1 MIRLMRVARREYI
14 SYIRTVGFWLSICM
28 MPLVLGASVAIP
40 LMMAHNSPPLRIAV
54 VDLTAERLGPPLA
67 RALAGHDDSDGPAP
81 ILRPAP
87 AEVQAAPDAHAA
99 GLRLRPRLTEDAAD
113 PAALDAAAVIS
124 GAGDHIQVDLWTR
137 NIGEARLEG
146 AIRQDLADALRRKR
160 LEDAGVSPTVLAA
173 ADAAAPKV
181 TVYSPK
187 AAQGGAVSLRD
198 RLPSLAGFAMGFVLW
213 MVVLTG
219 AGLLLNS
226 VIEEKSSRI
235 LEVLLTSAS
244 VPEVMGGK
252 IVGAAGVSM
261 TVLGVWASLAAVG
274 LGVFKPDI
282 AADVVSALLA
292 HGLVV
297 YFALYLVFGYLM
309 YASIFAAVGAF
320 CETSR
325 DAQTLLGP
333 VMLILTV
340 PLIMMGQSIRHPDAP
355 ILATLSW
362 IPPFTPFL
370 MVARAAS
377 NPPLW
382 QSFGALALMAATTA
396 VVVWLSGRA
405 FRSGALSIGRLDRKA
420 VFGAFFGRGK

>member
-1 MIRLMRVARREYI
+1 MIRLLRIARREYI

-28 MPLVLGASVAIP
+28 MPLVLGASIAIP
-40 LMMAHNSPPLRIAV
+40 LMMAHNSPALRITV
-54 VDLTAERLGPPLA
+54 VDLTGENLGPPLA
-67 RALAGHDDSDGPAP
+67 RALSDQNDGDGPAP
-81 ILRPAP
+81 ILNPAP
-87 AEVQAAPDAHAA
+87 ATVQAAPDAATA
-99 GLRLRPRLTEDAAD
+99 GRRLHDLLAGD
-113 PAALDAAAVIS
+113 PARPQALDAAAVIS
-124 GAGDHIQVDLWTR
+124 GAGDHVQVDLWTR
-137 NIGEARLEG
+137 NIGEAKLEA

-173 ADAAAPKV
+173 ADAAAPKI

-187 AAQGGAVSLRD
+187 AARGGAVSLRD
-198 RLPSLAGFAMGFVLW
+198 RLPGLAGFTMGFVLW

-252 IVGAAGVSM
+252 ILGAAGVSV
-261 TVLGVWASLAAVG
+261 TVLGVWASLAAAG
-274 LGVFKPDI
+274 LGLFKPDI
-282 AADVVSALLA
+282 ASDVVAALLT
-292 HGLVV
+292 HGLAV

-340 PLIMMGQSIRHPDAP
+340 PLIMMGQSVRHPDAP
-355 ILATLSW
+355 ILQTLSW

-382 QSFGALALMAATTA
+382 QSVGALALMAATTA

-405 FRSGALSIGRLDRKA
+405 FRSGALSIGRMDRKA

>member
-1 MIRLMRVARREYI
+1 MSRLLRIAGREYI

-28 MPLVLGASVAIP
+28 MPLVLSASIFIP
-40 LMMAHNSPPLRIAV
+40 VMMAHSTPASRIAV
-54 VDLTAERLGPPLA
+54 VDLTGEHLGAPLAQSLASQGDADGPP
-67 RALAGHDDSDGPAP
+67 P
-81 ILRPAP
+81 IIRPAP
-87 AEVQAAPDAHAA
+87 APVQGVPEARAVGA
-99 GLRLRPRLTEDAAD
+99 RLRPLLAGDPRD

-137 NIGEARLEG
+137 NLGEAKLETE
-146 AIRQDLADALRRKR
+146 IRQNLADILRHKR
-160 LEDAGVSPTVLAA
+160 LADAGVSPGVLAA
-173 ADAAAPKV
+173 AEAVAPTV
-181 TVYSPK
+181 TIYSPK

-198 RLPSLAGFAMGFVLW
+198 RLPTLAGFAMGLLLW

-226 VIEEKSSRI
+226 TIEEKSSRI

-252 IVGAAGVSM
+252 ILGAAGVSL
-261 TVLGVWASLAAVG
+261 TVLCVWAGLAAAG
-274 LGVFKPDI
+274 LEAFKPDLAGDI
-282 AADVVSALLA
+282 ASALLA

-333 VMLILTV
+333 VMLILSI

-355 ILATLSW
+355 ILQTLSW

-382 QSFGALALMAATTA
+382 QSAGALALMATTTA

-405 FRSGALSIGRLDRKA
+405 FRSGALSIGRMDRKA
-420 VFGAFFGRGK
+420 VFGAFFRRGG

>member
-1 MIRLMRVARREYI
+1 MSRLLRIARREYI

-28 MPLVLGASVAIP
+28 MPLVLGASIFVP
-40 LMMAHNSPPLRIAV
+40 QMMAHSSPALRITV
-54 VDLTAERLGPPLA
+54 VDLTAEQLGPPLA
-67 RALAGHDDSDGPAP
+67 DALAAGDDDGPP
-81 ILRPAP
+81 PVLRPAP
-87 AEVQAAPDAHAA
+87 ADAQRAADPRAA
-99 GLRLRPRLTEDAAD
+99 GDRLRPYLADDARG
-113 PAALDAAAVIS
+113 PAGLDAAAVIS

-137 NIGEARLEG
+137 SLTEGKLES
-146 AIRQDLADALRRKR
+146 AIHSELSDILRRKR
-160 LEDAGVSPTVLAA
+160 LADAGVSPGVLAA
-173 ADAAAPKV
+173 AEAAAPKI

-187 AAQGGAVSLRD
+187 AAQGGEVSLRD
-198 RLPSLAGFAMGFVLW
+198 RLPSLAGFVMGFVLW

-252 IVGAAGVSM
+252 ILGAAAVSL
-261 TVLGVWASLAAVG
+261 TVLGFWATLAAVG
-274 LGVFKPDI
+274 LEAFKPDLAGDI
-282 AADVVSALLA
+282 VAALLA

-333 VMLILTV
+333 VMLILSI

-355 ILATLSW
+355 ILQTLSW

-382 QSFGALALMAATTA
+382 QSAGALALMATTTA

-405 FRSGALSIGRLDRKA
+405 FRSGALSIGRVDRKA
-420 VFGAFFGRGK
+420 VFDAFFGRGKG

>member
-1 MIRLMRVARREYI
+1 MSRLMRIAGREYI

-28 MPLVLGASVAIP
+28 MPLVLSASIFVP
-40 LMMAHNSPPLRIAV
+40 LMMAHSTPALRIAV
-54 VDLTAERLGPPLA
+54 VDLTAEHLGAPLA
-67 RALAGHDDSDGPAP
+67 RSLTGQGDTDGPAP

-87 AEVQAAPDAHAA
+87 IAFQGAADARAV
-99 GLRLRPRLTEDAAD
+99 GVRLRPLLAGDARD
-113 PAALDAAAVIS
+113 PAGLDAAAVIS
-124 GAGDHIQVDLWTR
+124 GAGDHIQVDLWIR
-137 NIGEARLEG
+137 N
-146 AIRQDLADALRRKR
+146 LADGKLEAEVRQNLADVLRHKR
-160 LEDAGVSPTVLAA
+160 LADAGVSPQVLAA
-173 ADAAAPKV
+173 AEAAAPAI
-181 TVYSPK
+181 TIYSPK

-198 RLPSLAGFAMGFVLW
+198 RLPTLAGFAMGMLLW

-219 AGLLLNS
+219 AGLMLNS

-252 IVGAAGVSM
+252 ILGAAAVSL
-261 TVLGVWASLAAVG
+261 TVLCVWAGLAAAG
-274 LGVFKPDI
+274 LEAVKPDLAGDI
-282 AADVVSALLA
+282 GGALLA
-292 HGLVV
+292 NGLIV

-309 YASIFAAVGAF
+309 YASIFTAVGAF

-333 VMLILTV
+333 IMLILSI

-355 ILATLSW
+355 ILQTLSW

-382 QSFGALALMAATTA
+382 QSVGALALMATTTTI
-396 VVVWLSGRA
+396 VIWLSGRA
-405 FRSGALSIGRLDRKA
+405 FRSGALSIGRMDRKA
-420 VFGAFFGRGK
+420 VFGAFFGRGG